1 MATLTLIRHGQASF
15 GKSDYDQL
23 SETGYAQA
31 HRLGEALKERDEQI
45 DAVYIGGMLRHRQTA
60 ERCLAALGLDLPLHV
75 LPEFNEFDHVQIL
88 ERYEP
93 RYRDRAWIV
102 GEMAKHASPEAAL
115 VHHFKAA
122 TQRWVSGDHSDDYDE
137 SWPQFQQRVQ
147 TGLDTAMAALGPK
160 QHALVFTS
168 GGCISVI
175 AQALLELSD
184 HSTFRTNWI
193 LANCGLTRIVQGSQR
208 NLTSLNE
215 YGHFSGRHQPLLTYR

>member
-1 MATLTLIRHGQASF
+1 MSTLTLVRHGQASF

-23 SETGYAQA
+23 SDTGFAQA
-31 HRLGEALKERDEQI
+31 QRLGEALLERGETI

-60 ERCLAALGLDLPLHV
+60 ERCLSAMGLDLPLHV
-75 LPEFNEFDHVQIL
+75 LPDFNEFDHVQIL
-88 ERYEP
+88 ERFEP
-93 RYRDRAWIV
+93 RYRDRAWIAS
-102 GEMAKHASPEAAL
+102 EMAKHASPEAAL
-115 VHHFKAA
+115 IQVFKAA
-122 TQRWVSGDHSDDYDE
+122 TQRWVSGQHSDYDE
-137 SWPQFQQRVQ
+137 SWSQFQQRVLA
-147 TGLDTAMAALGPK
+147 GLDSAITPLAPK

-175 AQALLELSD
+175 AQTLLELSD

-208 NLTSLNE
+208 NLSSLNE